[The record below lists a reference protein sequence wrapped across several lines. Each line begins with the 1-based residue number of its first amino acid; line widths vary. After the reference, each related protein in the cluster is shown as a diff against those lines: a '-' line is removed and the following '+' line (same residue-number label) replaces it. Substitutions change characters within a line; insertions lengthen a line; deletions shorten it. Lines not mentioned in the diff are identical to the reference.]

1 MEQRKPLVIGT
12 ISLWEHNQR
21 SKNKIGINKKGFILL
36 TLSGKESSD
45 LSGQGM
51 NRHVPN

>member
-12 ISLWEHNQR
+12 ISLWECNQG
-21 SKNKIGINKKGFILL
+21 SNNKVGINKKGFILL

-45 LSGQGM
+45 L
-51 NRHVPN
+51 